1 MKAKRIIKSGL
12 ALLLS
17 MQLALMSCI
26 TALAAPECQAVPAFW
41 LILELQWTQ
50 IPALCSLDRE
60 FTS

>member
-26 TALAAPECQAVPAFW
+26 TALAAPEWPSDTGVLADIGIAVDLS
-41 LILELQWTQ
+41 LIH
-50 IPALCSLDRE
+50 I
-60 FTS
+60 

>member
-26 TALAAPECQAVPAFW
+26 TALAAPERYRR
-41 LILELQWTQ
+41 
-50 IPALCSLDRE
+50 SG
-60 FTS
+60 